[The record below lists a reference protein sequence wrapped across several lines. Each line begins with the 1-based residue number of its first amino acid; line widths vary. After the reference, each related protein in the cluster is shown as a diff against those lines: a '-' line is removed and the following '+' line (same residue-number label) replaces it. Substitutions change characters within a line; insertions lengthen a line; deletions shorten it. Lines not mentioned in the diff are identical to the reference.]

1 MDEDSLKKWFAWQR
15 RQHTE
20 KVTVRNHAF
29 RIGLHAT
36 HHLEGIPEDASI
48 IYFVCAASSC
58 LDDPL
63 LIKFSGWY
71 IPGLDFIYIYI
82 IQVQI
87 FVFSL

>member
-1 MDEDSLKKWFAWQR
+1 MEVEEGHLLIENF
-15 RQHTE
+15 
-20 KVTVRNHAF
+20 VNMF
-29 RIGLHAT
+29 FCNIFIGIVAQ
-36 HHLEGIPEDASI
+36 
-48 IYFVCAASSC
+48 SSS